1 MVRYRS
7 RRRTD
12 RTVIVSREYHV
23 TEVKV
28 ARIDLLARA
37 VLPEYPTRKG
47 GQGER
52 RGVDQRRSPAEQWT
66 VMTVRGPRQTV

>member
-1 MVRYRS
+1 MILRSKGHVVHMVRYRS

-37 VLPEYPTRKG
+37 VQP
-47 GQGER
+47 
-52 RGVDQRRSPAEQWT
+52 
-66 VMTVRGPRQTV
+66 